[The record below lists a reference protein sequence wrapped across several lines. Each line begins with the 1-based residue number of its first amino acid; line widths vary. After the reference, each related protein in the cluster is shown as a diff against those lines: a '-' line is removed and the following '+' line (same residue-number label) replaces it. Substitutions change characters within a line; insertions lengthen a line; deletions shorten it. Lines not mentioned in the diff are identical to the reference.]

1 MDEEAPIAHTV
12 LLPGV
17 PVYAE
22 DGERVGSV
30 ERVLADTSADIFHG
44 LVIATD
50 YGERSCSPN
59 RSVRLHEL
67 GVNLNLAATAISSL
81 PAPGPLGST
90 GGPPGTVTAAA
101 RPRRERGDR

>member
-1 MDEEAPIAHTV
+1 MDEGAPIAHTV

-30 ERVLADTSADIFHG
+30 ERVLADSNADIFHG

-50 YGERSCSPN
+50 YGERLVLAEQ
-59 RSVRLHEL
+59 VRALHEL

-90 GGPPGTVTAAA
+90 SGPPGGYGGGPAAA
-101 RPRRERGDR
+101 